1 MPVITKATAPV
12 EGKGY
17 TVLKTPVADALA
29 VVEFFSFYCP
39 PCATFSNR
47 HFVSPAVDKILPP
60 GEKVVKYHVSTMG
73 PMGPELTEAWSV
85 AKVLGVEDKVEL
97 PLFVAVQIN
106 QSIKTEASIRQV
118 FIDAGIPARD
128 YDAARNSM
136 AVRALTAKQQEA
148 VRTYGVT
155 GTPSF
160 FVKGR
165 YLVNNGGI
173 QPSTEQD
180 YGEYRLLSPQLI
192 RTGKQD
198 DIVLW
203 SAADAMV
210 MKWVALEIK
219 ELLPLQSR
227 CVHTAGHRGT
237 GFAGRNNTNAGT
249 GRTLCLAD

>member
-1 MPVITKATAPV
+1 MMFRQLMFLLFCGVSIACMPVMTRAAAPV

-17 TVLKTPVADALA
+17 TVLKTPVADAPA

-39 PCATFSNR
+39 PCAAFSNR
-47 HFVSPAVDKILPP
+47 YFVSRAVDKILPP
-60 GEKVVKYHVSTMG
+60 GEKVVKYHVSAMG

-106 QSIKTEASIRQV
+106 RSIKTEGSIRQV
-118 FIDAGIPARD
+118 FVDAGIPARD

-148 VRTYGVT
+148 ARAYGVT

-180 YGEYRLLSPQLI
+180 YGKSFADVVNALL
-192 RTGKQD
+192 KQH
-198 DIVLW
+198 
-203 SAADAMV
+203 
-210 MKWVALEIK
+210 K
-219 ELLPLQSR
+219 
-227 CVHTAGHRGT
+227 G
-237 GFAGRNNTNAGT
+237 
-249 GRTLCLAD
+249 